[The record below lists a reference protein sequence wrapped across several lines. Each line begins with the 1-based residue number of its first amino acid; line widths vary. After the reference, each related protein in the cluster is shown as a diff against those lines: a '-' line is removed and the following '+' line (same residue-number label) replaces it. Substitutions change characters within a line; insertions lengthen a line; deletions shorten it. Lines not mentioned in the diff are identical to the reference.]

1 MKQESLFENDDAA
14 RRVPAIGVPGSART
28 LSKTQK
34 RFNQLVERL
43 SGQRDEIARWKTYRD
58 AHQRRIA
65 GEWQPLLQRY
75 RSRRVAMVVLLDATL
90 DGRGLGKRQ
99 REKVHD
105 ILLGIL
111 QDLLVEW
118 EEPELVRL
126 YDKHAPSTF
135 EDAKDEQLDVMRMA
149 ASEAFGV
156 DLDEVDG
163 VESPEDLTAW
173 MDEQL
178 AERQRRA
185 APGHRSQRPRNVCA
199 AAAEAQRAKAAEDGT
214 RSLREVFRGLASR
227 LHPDRETD
235 ALERARKTELM
246 KEVNQA
252 YKTGDLLRLLE
263 LQLAI
268 EQINIADLG
277 ALADERLR
285 RYVTVLEQQ
294 SRRLDDELL
303 ALIEPFSSA
312 VERLRPRTLT
322 PEMVDV
328 ALNVDI
334 GELRATLRRLERD
347 LEHFRDIRELKRSLQ
362 DYRIER
368 DDEDLMEFVPA
379 RRRRRRGR

>member
-1 MKQESLFENDDAA
+1 MKQDSLFDSDDAA
-14 RRVPAIGVPGSART
+14 RRIPAIGVPGSART

-43 SGQRDEIARWKTYRD
+43 SGQRDEIARWTTYRD

-75 RSRRVAMVVLLDATL
+75 RSQRVAMVGLLDAAL
-90 DGRGLGKRQ
+90 DGPGLGKRQ
-99 REKVHD
+99 REKVRD

-126 YDKHAPSTF
+126 FDKHAPSTF
-135 EDAKDEQLDVMRMA
+135 EDVKDEQLDVMRMA

-178 AERQRRA
+178 AARQRRE
-185 APGHRSQRPRNVCA
+185 APGPRSQRPRNARA
-199 AAAEAQRAKAAEDGT
+199 AAAEAQRAKAAGEGMQ
-214 RSLREVFRGLASR
+214 SLREVFRGLASR

-252 YKTGDLLRLLE
+252 YKAGDLLRLLE
-263 LQLAI
+263 LQLAV
-268 EQINIADLG
+268 EQIKP
-277 ALADERLR
+277 R
-285 RYVTVLEQQ
+285 R
-294 SRRLDDELL
+294 SRC
-303 ALIEPFSSA
+303 A
-312 VERLRPRTLT
+312 
-322 PEMVDV
+322 
-328 ALNVDI
+328 
-334 GELRATLRRLERD
+334 
-347 LEHFRDIRELKRSLQ
+347 
-362 DYRIER
+362 
-368 DDEDLMEFVPA
+368 
-379 RRRRRRGR
+379 RGRAAAALRHRARAAVTAS